1 MPRASVV
8 HMTSTAT
15 KPHHLSQVLA
25 TLALSMGTLSCGL
38 AKGYTS
44 PAVDSI
50 LDSQPHLYQ
59 STGNDTWW
67 AFSVTKQEVS
77 WVASLSMLG
86 AWFGAMIG
94 DWIMRRGRRLA
105 LRLTSL
111 PLAAVWILTGIAP
124 CVELVFTTSFL
135 GGFCCAIITMVAQVY
150 ISEISMPGIRGC
162 LSAMLKVVS
171 HVGVLFSYIAGTY
184 LNWRQSAVVV
194 AIAPTMLF
202 VGTLFIPETPS
213 YLVLNGRDEEAAGS
227 LKWLRGEHVDITQE
241 LQVIKTNVLAS
252 RAKQYELSFRSSLF
266 TPRLYK
272 PIAITCGLMFFQ
284 RFSGA
289 NAFIYYAVMVFR
301 QTLGG
306 VSPHG
311 ATIAIGFVQ
320 LLASLL
326 SGFLIDIVGRLPLLI
341 ASTVFMSLALAGF
354 GSYAYYNSM
363 SQNIIENSTTQSMGQ
378 YDWIPLLCVLVF
390 TTALALGISPI
401 SWLLIGE
408 LFPLEYRG
416 LGSSIS
422 TSFSYFCAFFG
433 IKLFMDFQQ
442 LLGLHGAF
450 WFYAAVAVCG
460 LCFVVCCVPETKGKQ
475 LDEMNPNYAQQRG
488 AYPNQHNQNDIY
500 NNHSIININNNS
512 TTTTSMPKFLQ
523 SLINKLKINK
533 NHQCKLNF
541 SSLTNYCGI
550 FVEKTRRI
558 KHNIGNYISR
568 KKNYFQRQR
577 TNENF
582 TNYQETNFESI
593 AINSWDNSN
602 DLLNGNNINCF
613 VNSTT
618 IDNYHHHYHHHHDDN
633 PQSVHAQIE
642 SRRQIKRIE
651 RRQRRQNEIEL
662 LRNGNFD
669 GRQLYEKVPRRFMR
683 SMDDLT
689 DLDIEIM
696 LERDTTFNIPANL
709 LSGNGG
715 YINNSEEESILER
728 YRRRYQQNESDRDY
742 NYLKLYRSL
751 SRLDR
756 IMPREKFIPG
766 KVHYEREYKIYGRDT
781 VALIYYKTCYL

>member
-1 MPRASVV
+1 M
-8 HMTSTAT
+8 
-15 KPHHLSQVLA
+15 Q
-25 TLALSMGTLSCGL
+25 
-38 AKGYTS
+38 
-44 PAVDSI
+44 
-50 LDSQPHLYQ
+50 
-59 STGNDTWW
+59 N
-67 AFSVTKQEVS
+67 FE
-77 WVASLSMLG
+77 
-86 AWFGAMIG
+86 
-94 DWIMRRGRRLA
+94 
-105 LRLTSL
+105 
-111 PLAAVWILTGIAP
+111 
-124 CVELVFTTSFL
+124 
-135 GGFCCAIITMVAQVY
+135 
-150 ISEISMPGIRGC
+150 
-162 LSAMLKVVS
+162 
-171 HVGVLFSYIAGTY
+171 
-184 LNWRQSAVVV
+184 
-194 AIAPTMLF
+194 
-202 VGTLFIPETPS
+202 
-213 YLVLNGRDEEAAGS
+213 
-227 LKWLRGEHVDITQE
+227 
-241 LQVIKTNVLAS
+241 KTN
-252 RAKQYELSFRSSLF
+252 
-266 TPRLYK
+266 K
-272 PIAITCGLMFFQ
+272 P
-284 RFSGA
+284 
-289 NAFIYYAVMVFR
+289 
-301 QTLGG
+301 
-306 VSPHG
+306 
-311 ATIAIGFVQ
+311 
-320 LLASLL
+320 
-326 SGFLIDIVGRLPLLI
+326 LP
-341 ASTVFMSLALAGF
+341 S
-354 GSYAYYNSM
+354 
-363 SQNIIENSTTQSMGQ
+363 
-378 YDWIPLLCVLVF
+378 
-390 TTALALGISPI
+390 
-401 SWLLIGE
+401 
-408 LFPLEYRG
+408 
-416 LGSSIS
+416 
-422 TSFSYFCAFFG
+422 
-433 IKLFMDFQQ
+433 
-442 LLGLHGAF
+442 
-450 WFYAAVAVCG
+450 
-460 LCFVVCCVPETKGKQ
+460 
-475 LDEMNPNYAQQRG
+475 G

-523 SLINKLKINK
+523 SFTNKLKINK

-558 KHNIGNYISR
+558 KHNIGNYLSR
-568 KKNYFQRQR
+568 KKNYFRTQK

-602 DLLNGNNINCF
+602 DLLNSNNINCF

-618 IDNYHHHYHHHHDDN
+618 IDNYHHHYHHHHDN

-709 LSGNGG
+709 FTGNGG
-715 YINNSEEESILER
+715 YIDNSEEESILER

>member
-1 MPRASVV
+1 
-8 HMTSTAT
+8 
-15 KPHHLSQVLA
+15 
-25 TLALSMGTLSCGL
+25 
-38 AKGYTS
+38 
-44 PAVDSI
+44 
-50 LDSQPHLYQ
+50 
-59 STGNDTWW
+59 
-67 AFSVTKQEVS
+67 
-77 WVASLSMLG
+77 
-86 AWFGAMIG
+86 
-94 DWIMRRGRRLA
+94 
-105 LRLTSL
+105 
-111 PLAAVWILTGIAP
+111 
-124 CVELVFTTSFL
+124 
-135 GGFCCAIITMVAQVY
+135 
-150 ISEISMPGIRGC
+150 
-162 LSAMLKVVS
+162 MLKVVS

-442 LLGLHGAF
+442 ILGLHGAF

-475 LDEMNPNYAQQRG
+475 LDEMNPDYAQQRG

-512 TTTTSMPKFLQ
+512 TTTTKTSTPKFLQ
-523 SLINKLKINK
+523 SFTTKLKPNK

-541 SSLTNYCGI
+541 TSLTNYCGI
-550 FVEKTRRI
+550 IVEKTRRI
-558 KHNIGNYISR
+558 KHNIHNYLSQ
-568 KKNYFQRQR
+568 KKNYFQPKSR

-582 TNYQETNFESI
+582 TNYQETNFESV

-602 DLLNGNNINCF
+602 DLSNTNNINCF

-618 IDNYHHHYHHHHDDN
+618 IDNYHHYHHHHHHN
-633 PQSVHAQIE
+633 NNNSQSVNAQIE

-669 GRQLYEKVPRRFMR
+669 RRQLYEKVPRRFMR

-709 LSGNGG
+709 LSGNVG
-715 YINNSEEESILER
+715 YIDNSEEESILER
-728 YRRRYQQNESDRDY
+728 YRRRYQQNEGDRDY